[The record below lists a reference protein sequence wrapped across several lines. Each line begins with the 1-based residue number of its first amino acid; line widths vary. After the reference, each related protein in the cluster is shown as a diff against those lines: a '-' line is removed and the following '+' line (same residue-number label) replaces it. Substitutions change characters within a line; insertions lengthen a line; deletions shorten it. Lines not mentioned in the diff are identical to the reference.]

1 VKLAV
6 SIASL
11 LAIALV
17 AWLLPI
23 PHGVPAAARHRTAVK
38 PSPAPPPT
46 PSPLVSP
53 SPQPVLTNEW
63 RLFNPSYETEGFANK
78 TSVAPGE
85 TVTLYVSSQT
95 ASWSA
100 DVYRMGWYEGVGGER
115 LLELPP
121 QPGINQGGSTHPDPG
136 TGLVRAPWKP
146 SLQVTIPATW
156 RSGMYMFK
164 LTDASGFESYIP
176 LVVRGAGQ
184 APAVFIHS
192 SATDEAY
199 NRWGY
204 NQSLYSGSTRNLNLD
219 RAVEVSFDRPFQGDF
234 GAGYF
239 FYWEYQMVQLLE
251 REGIAAD
258 YLTDIDVHEHP
269 ELLRKYK
276 AVVIVGHDE
285 YWSRSMRDAYIHAVG
300 SGVSLAVFGGNTG
313 YRQIRLQPSQVG
325 ADRVLVC
332 YKDASLDP
340 EPNPALKTAV
350 SWRSPPT
357 SWDEG
362 TLLGESWIG
371 TGEEIHREPWIVT
384 NELSWV
390 LGGTGLRNGQQLPG
404 LVGYEQDSFAGGAHP
419 RFVDVFS
426 SSPVPTGAGTVE
438 ANSTI
443 YHGPSGAWVYDA
455 GTIEWSWGV
464 DHFMAPMTRVGMR
477 PYFATDKRP
486 DYYSDA
492 AVRITLN
499 ILSRMLGQPFPS
511 PSPPTVP

>member
-1 VKLAV
+1 MKLAV
-6 SIASL
+6 SIATL
-11 LAIALV
+11 LAVALV

-23 PHGVPAAARHRTAVK
+23 SHGVPRAPRLRAER
-38 PSPAPPPT
+38 PSPAPAPT
-46 PSPLVSP
+46 LSPSAAP

-63 RLFNPSYETEGFANK
+63 RLFSPGYDTEGFAST
-78 TSVAPGE
+78 TSAAPGD
-85 TVTLYVSSQT
+85 TVTLYVSSKA

-100 DVYRMGWYEGVGGER
+100 DVYRLGWYEGVGGER

-121 QPGINQGGSTHPDPG
+121 QPGVDQGGSTHPDPA
-136 TGLVRAPWKP
+136 TGLVRAPWRP
-146 SLQVTIPATW
+146 SLQVRIPERW
-156 RSGMYMFK
+156 SSGMYMFK
-164 LTDASGFESYIP
+164 LTDSNGSESYIP
-176 LVVRGAGQ
+176 LVVRGTGTERL
-184 APAVFIHS
+184 VFIHS

-204 NQSLYSGSTRNLNLD
+204 NQSLYSGSTPNLHLD
-219 RAVEVSFDRPFQGDF
+219 RAVAVSFDRPFQGDY

-239 FYWEYQMVQLLE
+239 FYWEYQMVRLLE
-251 REGIAAD
+251 RSGVTMD
-258 YLTDIDVHEHP
+258 YLSDVDVHEHP
-269 ELLRKYK
+269 EWLLRYR
-276 AVVIVGHDE
+276 AVVIAGHDE
-285 YWSRSMRDAYIHAVG
+285 YWTRSMRDGYIQAVG
-300 SGVSLAVFGGNTG
+300 QGVNLAVFGGNTA
-313 YRQIRLQPSQVG
+313 YRQIRLQPSAVG
-325 ADRVLVC
+325 ADRVEVC

-340 EPNPALKTAV
+340 EPNPGLKTAV
-350 SWRSPPT
+350 AWRSPPT

-390 LGGTGLRNGQQLPG
+390 LAGTGLHNGQQLPG

-426 SSPVPTGAGTVE
+426 ASPVPTGSGTVQ
-438 ANSTI
+438 ANSTD
-443 YHGPSGAWVYDA
+443 YEAPSGAWVYNA

-464 DHFMAPMTRVGMR
+464 DHFLAPMTQPGLR

-499 ILSRMLGQPFPS
+499 ILGRMLGQTLPS
-511 PSPPTVP
+511 PTPPSVP